1 MVKSTVDNAESSGSG
16 SVMAVGQH
24 AGNSASTDT
33 VTASASSLAAAAA
46 AALAALGTEDA
57 EMDEGR
63 FCWLY

>member
-1 MVKSTVDNAESSGSG
+1 MVKSTVDNADNDGSD
-16 SVMAVGQH
+16 SVMAVRQD
-24 AGNSASTDT
+24 AGISAATDT

-63 FCWLY
+63 C